1 MGKNIQKIGEK
12 YTKNWGKI
20 RKKRINFIL
29 KLNKNAINETGK
41 KRSFELRQKNLI
53 TSLNLC
59 ARMNVMDT

>member
-20 RKKRINFIL
+20 RRKRINFIL

-41 KRSFELRQKNLI
+41 KRSFELCQKNLI